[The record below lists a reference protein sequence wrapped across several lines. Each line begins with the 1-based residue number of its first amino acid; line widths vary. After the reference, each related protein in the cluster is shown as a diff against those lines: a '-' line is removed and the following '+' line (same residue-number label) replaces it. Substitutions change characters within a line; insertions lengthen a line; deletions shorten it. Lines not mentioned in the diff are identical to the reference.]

1 MIDATSGNAGATP
14 RPSTA
19 LRQQQ
24 HQRQLQ
30 KKQQADMVTTADF
43 AVFQQQLRQE
53 MTDVI
58 QQLRTEMNETVNG
71 RMDMLNSI
79 NTALQNVSTKTTDF
93 KPYRISDLIP
103 RNWEGSNDKGEF
115 RSFTSDLH
123 LWMQAWSD
131 QGERIL
137 ARVESVDKVDR
148 ATLAV
153 DCTEADFRTF
163 ETALYQV
170 LHRTTANEPL
180 RVIQQ
185 VEGQRGFDAWNLIVR
200 RYDQRNTSDRSS
212 AYAALISNI
221 TERDRAKDVEQ
232 FDDILRTFTNE
243 MTKFENRFGKIRD
256 EEKVLAVKKLMS
268 ESLLNYRFR
277 GTAMPYGELIIAL
290 ENIMID
296 KVSTVPTA
304 RSRKHDTSAPMEIG
318 MATKEDGENASQEG
332 DQRIVDLALQA
343 VYKGTGKG
351 KWVLARVRAGMRKVA
366 KAAKAEERTRGRKAV
381 ARKEAK
387 GRRKVA
393 KEKRGH
399 VGRAARQDTLQLGAG
414 KEATRICT
422 Q

>member
-1 MIDATSGNAGATP
+1 
-14 RPSTA
+14 
-19 LRQQQ
+19 
-24 HQRQLQ
+24 
-30 KKQQADMVTTADF
+30 MVTTAGF

-53 MTDVI
+53 MTDVM

-79 NTALQNVSTKTTDF
+79 NPALQNASTKTTDF
-93 KPYRISDLIP
+93 KPCRISDLIP
-103 RNWEGSNDKGEF
+103 RNWDGSNEQGEF
-115 RSFTSDLH
+115 RSFTSDWH
-123 LWMQAWSD
+123 LWMQACSD
-131 QGERIL
+131 QGERNL

-170 LHRTTANEPL
+170 LNEPL
-180 RVIQQ
+180 RMIQQ
-185 VEGQRGFDAWNLIVR
+185 VEGQRGFQAWHLIVR

-212 AYAALISNI
+212 ANAALISNI

-256 EEKVLAVKKLMS
+256 EEKVLAVKKLMP

-290 ENIMID
+290 ENIIID

-332 DQRIVDLALQA
+332 DQRIIDLALQA
-343 VYKGTGKG
+343 VYKGIGKG
-351 KWVLARVRAGMRKVA
+351 KWSFGKGQSWNEKGSKGSKSVGKNSWQ
-366 KAAKAEERTRGRKAV
+366 KGSGKKGGKGHGERWQ
-381 ARKEAK
+381 
-387 GRRKVA
+387 RRNEDMLDV
-393 KEKRGH
+393 
-399 VGRAARQDTLQLGAG
+399 RQDRTHCSLVQER
-414 KEATRICT
+414 KQQEFVRNR
-422 Q
+422 

>member
-1 MIDATSGNAGATP
+1 
-14 RPSTA
+14 
-19 LRQQQ
+19 
-24 HQRQLQ
+24 
-30 KKQQADMVTTADF
+30 MVTTADF

-58 QQLRTEMNETVNG
+58 QQLRTEMNETVYG

-103 RNWEGSNDKGEF
+103 RNWEGSNEKGEF
-115 RSFTSDLH
+115 RSFMSDLH

-180 RVIQQ
+180 RMIQQ
-185 VEGQRGFDAWNLIVR
+185 VEGQIGFEAWHLIVR

-256 EEKVLAVKKLMS
+256 EEKVLAVKKLMP

-277 GTAMPYGELIIAL
+277 GTAMPYGELIVAL
-290 ENIMID
+290 ENIIID

-343 VYKGTGKG
+343 VYKGTGEGKWGFGKGQSWNEKGGKGGKGCRKELVAGNAMARKG
-351 KWVLARVRAGMRKVA
+351 KR
-366 KAAKAEERTRGRKAV
+366 EV
-381 ARKEAK
+381 AR
-387 GRRKVA
+387 
-393 KEKRGH
+393 EKPERI
-399 VGRAARQDTLQLGAG
+399 GRAARQDTLQLGAG

>member
-1 MIDATSGNAGATP
+1 
-14 RPSTA
+14 
-19 LRQQQ
+19 
-24 HQRQLQ
+24 
-30 KKQQADMVTTADF
+30 MVTTADF

-53 MTDVI
+53 ITDVI

-103 RNWEGSNDKGEF
+103 RNWEGSNEKGEF
-115 RSFTSDLH
+115 RSFMSDLH

-131 QGERIL
+131 EGERIL

-163 ETALYQV
+163 EKALYQV

-180 RVIQQ
+180 RMIQQ
-185 VEGQRGFDAWNLIVR
+185 VEGQRGFEAWHLIVR
-200 RYDQRNTSDRSS
+200 RHDQRNTSDRSS

-221 TERDRAKDVEQ
+221 TERDRAKDEEQ

-256 EEKVLAVKKLMS
+256 EEKVLAVKKLMP

-277 GTAMPYGELIIAL
+277 GKTMSYSELIVAL
-290 ENIMID
+290 KNIIID
-296 KVSTVPTA
+296 KVATVPA
-304 RSRKHDTSAPMEIG
+304 AKGKKHDTSAPMEIG

-332 DQRIVDLALQA
+332 NQRIVDLALQA
-343 VYKGTGKG
+343 VYKGTGKE
-351 KWVLARVRAGMRKVA
+351 KWERQWQERRQRAG
-366 KAAKAEERTRGRKAV
+366 ERWQ
-381 ARKEAK
+381 
-387 GRRKVA
+387 RRNEDMLGV
-393 KEKRGH
+393 
-399 VGRAARQDTLQLGAG
+399 RQDRTHCSLVQER
-414 KEATRICT
+414 K
-422 Q
+422 QQ